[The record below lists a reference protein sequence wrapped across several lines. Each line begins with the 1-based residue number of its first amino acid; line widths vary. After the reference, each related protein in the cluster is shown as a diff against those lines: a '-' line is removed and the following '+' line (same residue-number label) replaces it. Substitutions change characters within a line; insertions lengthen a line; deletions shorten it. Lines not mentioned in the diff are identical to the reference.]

1 VTGLYFYDNQV
12 VEIAAGL
19 TPSARGA
26 LEITDVNRAYL
37 QQGTL
42 RVELLGRGFAWLDTG
57 TFDALLQA
65 ANFVQSIEERQ
76 GLMMS
81 CPEEIAWRLGWIQTA
96 DVERLGHRMR
106 SNQYGQYLLRIVA
119 EQSPAERA

>member
-1 VTGLYFYDNQV
+1 M
-12 VEIAAGL
+12 
-19 TPSARGA
+19 
-26 LEITDVNRAYL
+26 NRAYL
-37 QQGTL
+37 RQGTL

-96 DVERLGHRMR
+96 DVERLGYRMR

-119 EQSPAERA
+119 ERSPAERT